1 MPTAGE
7 VSRAIWWHYL
17 VINIP
22 DEIEFEDTGF
32 LYITGGSNTNGYLI
46 IIIAVNVHNTHSVY
60 EMFAFIFLFQF
71 ACGKPLFSCSKVLIF
86 FPTQIFG

>member
-1 MPTAGE
+1 MMPTAGE

-22 DEIEFEDTGF
+22 DEIEFGDTGF

-46 IIIAVNVHNTHSVY
+46 IS
-60 EMFAFIFLFQF
+60 L
-71 ACGKPLFSCSKVLIF
+71 
-86 FPTQIFG
+86 